1 MFSEQTIYIQIEK
14 DLFKF
19 LHVQSGRNTKIQGA
33 FSNQRLAI
41 AHFMVAAEALKK
53 GAYEV
58 YPKSFFRVLPV
69 IIMHQIF
76 NSEGGLCE
84 IEERI
89 LREAAL
95 SAGTKQ
101 VFIWQGQ
108 PLSSSQL
115 ENKVYKK
122 A

>member
-14 DLFKF
+14 DLFRF
-19 LHVQSGRNTKIQGA
+19 LHVQSGRTAKIQGF

-41 AHFMVAAEALKK
+41 AHFIVAEKALKQ
-53 GAYEV
+53 GIYEV
-58 YPKSFFRVLPV
+58 YPKSFFRLSPI

-95 SAGTKQ
+95 SAGARQ

>member
-1 MFSEQTIYIQIEK
+1 MFSDQTIYIQIEK

-19 LHVQSGRNTKIQGA
+19 LHVQSDRVAKIQGSY
-33 FSNQRLAI
+33 SNQRLAI
-41 AHFMVAAEALKK
+41 AHFMTAAEALKK
-53 GAYEV
+53 GVYEV
-58 YPKSFFRVLPV
+58 YPKSFFRVKPV
-69 IIMHQIF
+69 IVMHQIF

-115 ENKVYKK
+115 KSKVYKK

>member
-1 MFSEQTIYIQIEK
+1 MFFEQTIYIQIEK

-19 LHVQSGRNTKIQGA
+19 LHVQSGRIIKTQGA

-41 AHFMVAAEALKK
+41 AHFMIAAEALKK
-53 GAYEV
+53 GVYEV
-58 YPKSFFRVLPV
+58 YPKSFFRVPPV

-89 LREAAL
+89 LREAAF
-95 SAGTKQ
+95 SSGAKQ
-101 VFIWQGQ
+101 VFIWEGQ
-108 PLSSSQL
+108 PLSASQL